1 MINHIRILL
10 FTVIVILLQPVYAD
24 VIIGN
29 GNIERLNNGVIKD
42 INCQNYTILT
52 GGLLDTS
59 NGGVLREVTKLE
71 INGTWDFGS
80 GQIKELGAWINNGI
94 VAVKP
99 TQIGVTPNL
108 EFTTMCGPISVLGTA
123 DTDGDGISDAD
134 EGDNAVALG
143 HGISL
148 DQDGDGIYNFLDED
162 SDGDGIPDSIEGGN
176 NIDSNGNGIPDYL
189 DKKVNIAPTT
199 DFKYNAAIPLNA
211 GPTDL
216 VNPTGSDVDGTVV
229 AFKITNLPTGGI
241 LTYGN
246 SIVVTE
252 GQILTIIQANSLKFN
267 PNGSTDVTQSFSIA
281 AIDNEGLIDPT
292 PATFWIPLTSS
303 GAITGNV
310 SVKDTNGNYSAIA
323 NVTLVLFSSN
333 GTEIART
340 TTDENGNYRFNNV
353 PPGNYYVQQAQPN
366 GYYDLSENEG
376 GSDND
381 ANNPLINTINVVVGN
396 NEIDSGNDFIETT
409 TVNCDCAPKP
419 VVPCNICNHSSYTA
433 HAYNI
438 KAHSAEIHWVDSYY
452 EVAYDIYLN
461 GTFIATVGE
470 DEIRYTL
477 TNLKANTNYTAA
489 IIANNGYGGKTAQ
502 TIVFKTTDSLGWLP
516 AIYNIL
522 LN

>member
-1 MINHIRILL
+1 MIHPIKIL
-10 FTVIVILLQPVYAD
+10 FFIVILIFTHPLNAD
-24 VIIGN
+24 VIN
-29 GNIERLNNGVIKD
+29 SYIERLGSGTVKD
-42 INCQNYTILT
+42 INCQNYTIT
-52 GGLLDTS
+52 AGALLDVS
-59 NGGVLREVTKLE
+59 SGGILREVTTFTN
-71 INGTWDFGS
+71 NGTWDYGT
-80 GQIKELGAWINNGI
+80 GQITELGAWINNGT

-99 TQIGVTPNL
+99 TQTGTTPNL
-108 EFTTMCGPISVLGTA
+108 KFTTLCGPISVLGTS
-123 DTDGDGISDAD
+123 DTDGDGISDAE

-143 HGISL
+143 HGITL
-148 DQDGDGIYNFLDED
+148 DQDGDGIYNFLDDD

-199 DFKYNAAIPLNA
+199 DFKYNATIPLNA

-229 AFKITNLPTGGI
+229 EFKITNLPTGGI

-246 SIVVTE
+246 GIVVTE
-252 GQILTIIQANSLKFN
+252 GQILTITQANSLKFN
-267 PNGSTDVTQSFSIA
+267 PNGSTDATQSFSIA

-292 PATFWIPLTSS
+292 PATFWIPLTAA

-310 SVKDTNGNYSAIA
+310 SVKDTNGNFTPIA

-340 TTDENGNYRFNNV
+340 ITNANGNYSFNNV

-396 NEIDSGNDFIETT
+396 NEIDSGNDFIETS

-419 VVPCNICNHSSYTA
+419 VIPCNICNHSSYTA

-477 TNLKANTNYTAA
+477 INLKANTNYTAA

-502 TIVFKTTDSLGWLP
+502 TIVFKTTDSLGWMP

-522 LN
+522 LD